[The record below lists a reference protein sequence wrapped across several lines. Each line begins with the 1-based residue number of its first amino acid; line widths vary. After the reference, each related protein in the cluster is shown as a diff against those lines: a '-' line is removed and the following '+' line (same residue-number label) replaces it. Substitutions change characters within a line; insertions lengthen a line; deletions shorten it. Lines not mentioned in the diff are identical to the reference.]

1 MKTPIAD
8 FLADYEKKNISRF
21 HMPGHKGKSLL
32 GFEHLDIT
40 EIKGADALYE
50 ADGIIAKSERNA
62 TALFGSRRTCY
73 STEGSSQCIRAM
85 LYLALTHCTA
95 EGRPVV
101 VAARNVHKAFVYAA
115 AMLDFDVVWL
125 WPEQQKSLCGC
136 PVSAEQL
143 EEVLA
148 QGGSETDLLSD
159 AEQMALIEAEQEAIL
174 QTSVYC
180 YSGSGA
186 RFYHL
191 EPVCGNQSN
200 RRELTVEQAMLEGMG
215 ACPDCNPPVYGF
227 TN

>member
-1 MKTPIAD
+1 MRTPGRNRSARGIFGLLLCLLVPPLGLLFLWRKGVFAVRGRMLLSALATVEMAVLFALLMPAQEVPVALPVPGVPVRTTPAPDSGVKTALSNIEQ
-8 FLADYEKKNISRF
+8 LLYEK
-21 HMPGHKGKSLL
+21 
-32 GFEHLDIT
+32 
-40 EIKGADALYE
+40 
-50 ADGIIAKSERNA
+50 
-62 TALFGSRRTCY
+62 
-73 STEGSSQCIRAM
+73 
-85 LYLALTHCTA
+85 
-95 EGRPVV
+95 
-101 VAARNVHKAFVYAA
+101 
-115 AMLDFDVVWL
+115 
-125 WPEQQKSLCGC
+125 
-136 PVSAEQL
+136 QL

-148 QGGSETDLLSD
+148 QGGTETDLLSD

-174 QTSVYC
+174 QTIVYC